1 MIIVILVEVGID
13 HKFMQIGF
21 STLRMIQPRDTE
33 QVPRVGV
40 AAMLPANLNLKF
52 TAPEWNYAN
61 RSEVCH
67 PRCVLKPCGEVNSVK
82 NTTMNKWLNDGVY

>member
-1 MIIVILVEVGID
+1 VIIVILVEVGID

-52 TAPEWNYAN
+52 TAPE
-61 RSEVCH
+61 
-67 PRCVLKPCGEVNSVK
+67 
-82 NTTMNKWLNDGVY
+82 